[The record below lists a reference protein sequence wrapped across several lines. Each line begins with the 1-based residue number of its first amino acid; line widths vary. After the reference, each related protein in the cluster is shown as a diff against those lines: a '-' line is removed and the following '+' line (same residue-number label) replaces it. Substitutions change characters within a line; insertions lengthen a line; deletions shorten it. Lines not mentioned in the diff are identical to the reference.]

1 MLQIKDIMLKSEK
14 LRKSAKNNS
23 VQEFEFAYFKNIDD
37 ALVEGLEQNRDFFE
51 LLLNN
56 NEIKR
61 NVLGIF
67 AEEVYNSLRNKDKEK
82 VISYP
87 ERGEDLVLQAAE
99 SREPYG
105 KARTDED
112 TAT

>member
-1 MLQIKDIMLKSEK
+1 MLKSEK

-37 ALVEGLEQNRDFFE
+37 VLVEGLEQNRDFFE

-56 NEIKR
+56 DEIKR

-67 AEEVYNSLRNKDKEK
+67 AEEVYNSLRTKDRSQ
-82 VISYP
+82 VNVYP
-87 ERGEDLVLQAAE
+87 EVGNRYDLKVAE
-99 SREPYG
+99 SS
-105 KARTDED
+105 KSN
-112 TAT
+112 